1 MPILNV
7 SKYNKTTNLDNVENV
22 IRANKLT
29 EFWL

>member
-7 SKYNKTTNLDNVENV
+7 SKYNKTNLDNVENV